1 MKKDVCRT
9 SRRYAILLGLLAG
22 LLPGLAVAQEPLPN
36 IVIIFTDDQG
46 FADLGC
52 FGGQDFTTPRI
63 DKMASEGMR
72 FTSFY
77 AAQSVCGASRAG
89 LLTGCYPN
97 RLGMLGA
104 PSHRSRGGLDPVG
117 AAPIGV

>member
-1 MKKDVCRT
+1 MLIV
-9 SRRYAILLGLLAG
+9 LLA
-22 LLPGLAVAQEPLPN
+22 LILPGPLRAQEPLPN

-52 FGGQDFTTPRI
+52 FGASGFTTPRI
-63 DKMASEGMR
+63 DRMASEGMR

-77 AAQSVCGASRAG
+77 VAQSVCGASRAG

-104 PSHRSRGGLDPVG
+104 PSHR
-117 AAPIGV
+117 